1 MNKLNEKNYEN
12 KPQTPN
18 PKPQTSNLK
27 PQTPN
32 PKPLIQT
39 LFHNFFND
47 KQVAILGFA
56 REGQSSYKA
65 IRKILPDFPLVVCD
79 RMEPAPQGLSAWQ
92 EDPFTRWFFGAH
104 YLDGLKAADLIIK
117 TPGIPFR
124 VLEDESSHGKVV
136 SQTELFL
143 RLFGKQV
150 VGITGTKGKSTTAS
164 LLYNI
169 LKTAGKP
176 ALLAGNIGVPPL
188 DFIDEI
194 TGDTVVVFEMS
205 SHQLEHC
212 RVSPHIAILLNIFQE
227 HLDHYNSYRDYQLAK
242 MNIARWQSAG
252 DFLIYNPFN
261 EVVAGLVNELNPAA
275 EQWLLG
281 NAAGHPNRVFC
292 DKGSLVLSRGGR
304 ESRIRDI
311 CKLRKLPGDH
321 NLFNIAA
328 AAAAAYLLKVAPL
341 KITRAVAGFSGLP
354 HRLEFIG
361 FKNGISFYNDSI
373 STIPESTIEAL
384 KTFPDTDT
392 LMLGGFDRGVDYLD
406 LMHFLAASK
415 VQNLVFLGAAGR
427 RMYSLGMDLDGIK
440 SKNCLFPETFR
451 EGFVLAVEHT
461 PAAGICL
468 LSPAAASYD
477 AFKNFEHRG
486 DTFRDLVR
494 GL

>member
-1 MNKLNEKNYEN
+1 
-12 KPQTPN
+12 
-18 PKPQTSNLK
+18 
-27 PQTPN
+27 
-32 PKPLIQT
+32 
-39 LFHNFFND
+39 
-47 KQVAILGFA
+47 
-56 REGQSSYKA
+56 
-65 IRKILPDFPLVVCD
+65 
-79 RMEPAPQGLSAWQ
+79 
-92 EDPFTRWFFGAH
+92 
-104 YLDGLKAADLIIK
+104 
-117 TPGIPFR
+117 
-124 VLEDESSHGKVV
+124 
-136 SQTELFL
+136 
-143 RLFGKQV
+143 
-150 VGITGTKGKSTTAS
+150 
-164 LLYNI
+164 
-169 LKTAGKP
+169 
-176 ALLAGNIGVPPL
+176 
-188 DFIDEI
+188 
-194 TGDTVVVFEMS
+194 
-205 SHQLEHC
+205 
-212 RVSPHIAILLNIFQE
+212 
-227 HLDHYNSYRDYQLAK
+227 
-242 MNIARWQSAG
+242 
-252 DFLIYNPFN
+252 
-261 EVVAGLVNELNPAA
+261 
-275 EQWLLG
+275 
-281 NAAGHPNRVFC
+281 VFC